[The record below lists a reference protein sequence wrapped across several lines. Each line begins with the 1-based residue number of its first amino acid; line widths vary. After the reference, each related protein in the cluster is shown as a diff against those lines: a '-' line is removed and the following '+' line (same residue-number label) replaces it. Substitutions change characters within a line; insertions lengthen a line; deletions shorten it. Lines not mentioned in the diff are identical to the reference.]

1 MKQKMLLLAYANLFL
16 VFLGVGLVIP
26 VLPLLKA
33 EMQLSGTTMGL
44 MVAIFAFAQ
53 LVVSPFAGRASD
65 RWGRKRMIVLGLC
78 LFSISEF
85 LFGWAQSV
93 SWFYVSRLIGGASAA
108 CIMPS
113 VTAYV
118 ADLTTLRER
127 SKAMGYVSAA
137 ISGGFIIG
145 PGIGGLLAVFGT
157 RVPFFAAGVVAFLG
171 FVVTLVFLKEVPKD
185 EQVER
190 TMEEQAKG
198 EQGILN
204 VLFHPLFFG
213 FFVVILISSF
223 GLQAFESIYSIMASW
238 NFGFTTTDISL
249 IIMFSGSFALVA
261 QLFFFHRIVEAIGE
275 IRLIQWTFFISA
287 IFIIVISLT
296 KQHWLVIL
304 STFVVFLAFD
314 LFRPAVTSYL
324 SHNAGDN
331 QGVVNGLNSTF
342 TSVGNILGPIVAG
355 ALFDVNPVSPY
366 YIAGVILFV
375 TGLVS
380 LRLKRKPANN

>member
-238 NFGFTTTDISL
+238 NFGFTTADI
-249 IIMFSGSFALVA
+249 
-261 QLFFFHRIVEAIGE
+261 
-275 IRLIQWTFFISA
+275 
-287 IFIIVISLT
+287 
-296 KQHWLVIL
+296 
-304 STFVVFLAFD
+304 
-314 LFRPAVTSYL
+314 
-324 SHNAGDN
+324 
-331 QGVVNGLNSTF
+331 
-342 TSVGNILGPIVAG
+342 
-355 ALFDVNPVSPY
+355 
-366 YIAGVILFV
+366 
-375 TGLVS
+375 
-380 LRLKRKPANN
+380 